1 MRSFCCALI
10 LTTIAG
16 AAWAQPEAAPQ
27 SSREPYQLVR
37 TLQLLQDQV
46 AQGSIEAHGAQV
58 TMLARIGDEL
68 LAVDQET
75 WRDRRNAH
83 AAVVFL
89 LSGGHP
95 QVVRTLLDRK
105 YIDAGDKLIVGALA
119 YIEGREREAAEF
131 LRDLDPRALP
141 ATLGGQIAIVQSA
154 LSVRQ
159 DVKAALARLDDAR
172 LLMPGT
178 LVEEAALRREV
189 FVAGQS
195 DNFEKFEALATGYM
209 RRFPNSIYAG
219 NFRQRLALALTRF
232 GFAQDDRY
240 FPRLAAML
248 DHLDADS
255 RRTLYLLIA
264 RTAVLRGKPTM
275 AQLAADQAAALAG
288 PRSREHERARLYR
301 AAARVVTE
309 RFEASLSDLREIDRT
324 LLSPRDVELLD
335 AAVVLAGHLRKSTP
349 HANEAGP
356 PPAPP
361 GIDVRSATEALE
373 RARTKLGELDALF
386 EKQVR

>member
-1 MRSFCCALI
+1 LI
-10 LTTIAG
+10 LTTFVGTAR
-16 AAWAQPEAAPQ
+16 AQPETASQ
-27 SSREPYQLVR
+27 TSRDPYQLVR
-37 TLQLLQDQV
+37 TLQLLQDQI
-46 AQGSIEAHGAQV
+46 AQGSIEAHAAQV
-58 TMLARIGDEL
+58 TMLARIGDEF
-68 LAVDQET
+68 LAVDRES
-75 WRDRRNAH
+75 WRDRRNAN
-83 AAVVFL
+83 AVVAFL

-95 QVVRTLLDRK
+95 QVARTLLDRK
-105 YIDAGDKLIVGALA
+105 YIDAGDKLVIGALA
-119 YIEGREREAAEF
+119 YIEGRERDAAEA
-131 LRDLDPRALP
+131 LRDLDARTLP
-141 ATLGGQIAIVQSA
+141 ATIGGQIAIVQSA
-154 LSVRQ
+154 LLARQ

-195 DNFEKFEALATGYM
+195 DDFEKFEALAIGYM
-209 RRFPNSIYAG
+209 RRFPNSVYAG

-248 DHLDADS
+248 ENLDTDS

-264 RTAVLRGKPTM
+264 RTAVLRGKPNM
-275 AQLAADQAAALAG
+275 AQLAAEQAAGLSEAG
-288 PRSREHERARLYR
+288 SRELERARLYR

-309 RFEASLSDLREIDRT
+309 RFEASLSDLRGIDRK
-324 LLSPRDVELLD
+324 LLSPRDIELLD
-335 AAVVLAGHLRKSTP
+335 AAAVLAGHLRKP
-349 HANEAGP
+349 NQEAKANEPNP

-361 GIDVRSATEALE
+361 SIDVRSATEALA
-373 RARTKLGELDALF
+373 RARAHLSELDALF